1 MTTGEVEQSD
11 ESVASIPPWKTHGQ
25 QLARFFNTPL
35 GLFVLSS
42 VLLAGV
48 SRVYTDYQAREEQ
61 RRTMRVNLAP
71 IVAEMKYRVTSG
83 ENFAKDIEGLQRTTE
98 RDSCVFLWRM
108 IVGDKEYRPAVPEMR
123 EVHWLGLLSRA
134 ETLTGIDT
142 GPGERAL
149 NQLELNLDGG
159 RCAHPMKPTQQIA
172 SLRQLGERIAS
183 AYARTAR

>member
-1 MTTGEVEQSD
+1 MTTEEVERSG
-11 ESVASIPPWKTHGQ
+11 ETVASTPSWRTHGLK
-25 QLARFFNTPL
+25 LARFFNTPL

-83 ENFAKDIEGLQRTTE
+83 ENFAKDIEGLQRITE
-98 RDSCVFLWRM
+98 RNSCVFLWRM
-108 IVGDKEYRPAVPEMR
+108 VVGDKEYRPAVPEMR

-134 ETLTGIDT
+134 ETLTGINT
-142 GPGERAL
+142 ESGEQAL
-149 NQLELNLDGG
+149 NQLKLDLDGG
-159 RCAHPMKPTQQIA
+159 RCDHVMKPTRQIGA
-172 SLRQLGERIAS
+172 LKQLGERIAR
-183 AYARTAR
+183 A